1 MTKYVFLDIDGVLN
15 NGTGSFLHKDKVK
28 LLAEIIKTTNAK
40 IVLVSSWKDEWF
52 KTETNLNGAHAK
64 VINNVFSEFDIEVHD
79 KTEDNNSWKRGKG
92 IYDYLTNHPAE
103 KWVILD
109 DEFFPD
115 YNQYD
120 CENHLVET
128 AFSVGLT
135 EELKAEAISML
146 L

>member
-1 MTKYVFLDIDGVLN
+1 MNNPEGLPVNAVYGFLNMFLSLTANIKCDYCLVL
-15 NGTGSFLHKDKVK
+15 FD
-28 LLAEIIKTTNAK
+28 AK
-40 IVLVSSWKDEWF
+40 RQNF
-52 KTETNLNGAHAK
+52 RN
-64 VINNVFSEFDIEVHD
+64 
-79 KTEDNNSWKRGKG
+79 
-92 IYDYLTNHPAE
+92 
-103 KWVILD
+103 
-109 DEFFPD
+109 EFFPD